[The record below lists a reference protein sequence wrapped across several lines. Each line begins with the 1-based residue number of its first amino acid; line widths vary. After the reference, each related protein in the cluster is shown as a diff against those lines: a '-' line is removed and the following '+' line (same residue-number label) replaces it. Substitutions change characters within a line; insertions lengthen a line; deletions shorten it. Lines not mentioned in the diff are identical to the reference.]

1 MTVDDLKKFFYEY
14 GETDEPHKFDRIPV
28 KFSKRDDLHAFIL
41 LDKIMPDGHTIIS
54 AAEHDEI
61 YLDVDIEELA
71 KIITKDQILEL
82 VRCGVSFDGYNDC
95 LYMFV

>member
-1 MTVDDLKKFFYEY
+1 MTVDDLKEFFNEY